1 MHAKKVRIEYVGY
14 IESTVKEAFSAKS
27 LGESRRCIFCSSVF
41 FLVLAYANGSRI
53 IVLVDE
59 HFYEE
64 TFVVCVNVMSWIAPD
79 RLKLELQTFC
89 NVSMFTIAAEHQKAQ
104 HSQD

>member
-1 MHAKKVRIEYVGY
+1 MSATSKALSKKPFLQRAWVKVVGVFFALV
-14 IESTVKEAFSAKS
+14 I
-27 LGESRRCIFCSSVF
+27 F

-64 TFVVCVNVMSWIAPD
+64 TLVVCVNVMSWIAPD

-104 HSQD
+104 QSQD